1 MTYKVIQALVIMEN
15 NYRKNIM
22 CNNEVEDLESFKK
35 TLISEYNAKEIYLSY
50 EQENNDLEFSNSNI
64 TDNFKHLTIQ

>member
-1 MTYKVIQALVIMEN
+1 MPYKVIQALVIMEN
-15 NYRKNIM
+15 DYRKNIL
-22 CNNEVEDLESFKK
+22 CNNEVEDLKKNKK

-50 EQENNDLEFSNSNI
+50 EQENTDLEFSNSNI

>member
-1 MTYKVIQALVIMEN
+1 MPYKVIQALVIMEN

-22 CNNEVEDLESFKK
+22 CNNEVEDLEYFKK

>member
-1 MTYKVIQALVIMEN
+1 MTYKVIQALVVMEN
-15 NYRKNIM
+15 DYRKNIM

>member
-1 MTYKVIQALVIMEN
+1 MPYKVIQALVIMEN
-15 NYRKNIM
+15 DYRKNIL

-50 EQENNDLEFSNSNI
+50 EQENNDLGFSDTI
-64 TDNFKHLTIQ
+64 TADNFKHLAIQ

>member
-1 MTYKVIQALVIMEN
+1 MPYKVIQALVVMEN
-15 NYRKNIM
+15 DYRKNIM

-64 TDNFKHLTIQ
+64 TDNFKHLAIQ

>member
-1 MTYKVIQALVIMEN
+1 MTYKVIQALVVMEN
-15 NYRKNIM
+15 DYRKNIL